1 MRFNK
6 LGLATALPMIA
17 GMALLP
23 MSANA
28 EPETYTFDPTH
39 TAIVFQID
47 HFGFSAPTGKFMNVE
62 GELVLDEEDPAA
74 SSVKVTRQ
82 ARCPAASARGR
93 GCSSPTYFI

>member
-74 SSVKVTRQ
+74 SSVKVTIPVAKLETGVPDLDEHRN
-82 ARCPAASARGR
+82 S
-93 GCSSPTYFI
+93 